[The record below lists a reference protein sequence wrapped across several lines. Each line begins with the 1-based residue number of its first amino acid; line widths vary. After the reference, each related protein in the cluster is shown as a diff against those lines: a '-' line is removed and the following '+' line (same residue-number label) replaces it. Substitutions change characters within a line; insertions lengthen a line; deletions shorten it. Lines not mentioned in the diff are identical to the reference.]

1 MVVDVREASRLY
13 LRRTGLDQE
22 WTGAPFRA
30 SGVPERL
37 VRKIARRFHE
47 QPSRPSDPDA
57 RGQYLRMAHEA
68 RDQLA
73 CMTDMGL
80 KVRFHRGPGQPYDA
94 SRELCRALDTG
105 EDLYVFP
112 TENGHGPEG
121 YEDPDNPL
129 LAPAGVEIDG
139 APALHNDVLRA
150 THDYFGHY
158 LMRAPFNL
166 RGELS
171 VAYAHLRMFSPGIHR
186 AVLNEF
192 VGQIAWFYYGPHITR
207 PDGSV
212 PRRGDADWVT
222 PEQRPFA
229 DQKINLMPAEWVE
242 EFLAWGS
249 GENTSDNEESE
260 ESEEIGEKGESEE
273 KAKKSRETV

>member
-1 MVVDVREASRLY
+1 MPRRAAATTMDAMVVDVREVSRQY
-13 LRRTGLDQE
+13 LRRTGLEHE
-22 WTGAPFRA
+22 WVGSPFRA
-30 SGVPERL
+30 AGVPEDL

-47 QPSRPSDPDA
+47 QPSRPNDPDA
-57 RGQYLRMAHEA
+57 RGQYLQMAHEA
-68 RDQLA
+68 RAQLA
-73 CMTDMGL
+73 CMTGMGL
-80 KVRFHRGPGQPYDA
+80 TVRFFRKSGQPYTA
-94 SRELCRALDTG
+94 SRELCRAMDAG

-112 TENGHGPEG
+112 TEHGHGPEG

-129 LAPAGVEIDG
+129 LAPSGVDIDG
-139 APALHNDVLRA
+139 TPALHNDVLRA

-158 LMRAPFNL
+158 LMRAPFDL

-192 VGQIAWFYYGPHITR
+192 VGQIAWFYNGPHLTR

-212 PRRGDADWVT
+212 PRRGDDDWT
-222 PEQRPFA
+222 APGQRPFA

-249 GENTSDNEESE
+249 AGKTRDT
-260 ESEEIGEKGESEE
+260 GKTEKF
-273 KAKKSRETV
+273 RETV

>member
-1 MVVDVREASRLY
+1 MVVDVREVSRLY
-13 LRRTGLDQE
+13 LRRADPEEDWLRS
-22 WTGAPFRA
+22 PFRA
-30 SGVPERL
+30 SAVPERL

-47 QPSRPSDPDA
+47 QQHLPNDPDA
-57 RGQYLRMAHEA
+57 RGQYLRMALEA
-68 RDQLA
+68 QDQLA

-80 KVRFHRGPGQPYDA
+80 KVRFFRGSGQPYTA
-94 SRELCRALDTG
+94 SRELCRAMDAG

-112 TENGHGPEG
+112 TEHGHGPEG

-129 LAPAGVEIDG
+129 LSPSGIDIDG

-158 LMRAPFNL
+158 LMRAPFDL
-166 RGELS
+166 LGELS

-192 VGQIAWFYYGPHITR
+192 VGQIAWFYYGPHIVR

-212 PRRGDADWVT
+212 PLRGDDDWIA

-229 DQKINLMPAEWVE
+229 DQKINLMPAAWVE

-249 GENTSDNEESE
+249 GE
-260 ESEEIGEKGESEE
+260 
-273 KAKKSRETV
+273 AV